1 MSGLLA
7 ECTASCPFCGEVIDL
22 FVDTS
27 AGDQQYIEDCFV
39 CCRPIQISVT
49 VDGDE
54 VMSLHAEQSH

>member
-1 MSGLLA
+1 MSALLA
-7 ECTASCPFCGEVIDL
+7 ECTAGCPFCGETIDL

-39 CCRPIQISVT
+39 CCRPIQISVS

-54 VMSLHAEQSH
+54 VISLHAEQSQ